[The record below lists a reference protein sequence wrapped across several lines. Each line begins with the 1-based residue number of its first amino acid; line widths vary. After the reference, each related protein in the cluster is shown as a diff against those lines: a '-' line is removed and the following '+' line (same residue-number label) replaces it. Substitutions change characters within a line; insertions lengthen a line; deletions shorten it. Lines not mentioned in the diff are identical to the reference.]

1 VNDESRVPFRLRD
14 HIGVISGLLLGSVA
28 FLFVVA
34 LAILGDEPA
43 LTLLVVIV
51 VGIALIALGTRIR
64 G

>member
-1 VNDESRVPFRLRD
+1 MNDESRVPFRLRD